1 MIRYAKTAQGI
12 QVLQDRTIDLNA
24 RQRRLLVLIGTADF
38 DILTPQLQQRFAS
51 PELIEGLCQLGLIQS
66 TSSPREVTSPDEQ
79 PITEPLTH
87 PLQGSEIQTRVI
99 VDQKHECNPAIHTI
113 LIPQPHQVPISDIQ
127 DSFEDL
133 TLAQVQGLML
143 DSLKKYCGLMAL

>member
-1 MIRYAKTAQGI
+1 
-12 QVLQDRTIDLNA
+12 
-24 RQRRLLVLIGTADF
+24 
-38 DILTPQLQQRFAS
+38 
-51 PELIEGLCQLGLIQS
+51 

-87 PLQGSEIQTRVI
+87 RLQGSEIQTRVI

-143 DSLKKYCGLMAL
+143 DSLKKYCGLMALQHIQLIEKAHDVQALKQCQVQWLTLL